1 MDKEYIIDLRG
12 VYSREELHDRIEEE
26 LPVPGWYGRNL
37 DALYDILTEPDYGGE
52 CLIRFKGCRDLRES
66 MPRYLAAM
74 EPRCGASEE
83 GNPGRTIRWEGR

>member
-1 MDKEYIIDLRG
+1 MDKEYSIDLRG

-37 DALYDILTEPDYGGE
+37 DALYDILTEPDYSGE

-74 EPRCGASEE
+74 EQMCRAAGEE
-83 GNPGRTIRWEGR
+83 NPGLLVLFDD